1 MTKFFPNGKL
11 WLMGILLLV
20 AVTGAPALAWPI
32 TIANSSFEADTIG
45 IGSWNDSVTGWIVT
59 GSGGTWNPDTGSY
72 PGGAPAGSNVAWIQY
87 ASLSQTLSD
96 TVQANYHYTLEA
108 YVGKFSTEPV
118 HYYVELVAAES
129 GAVLAAATGYAT
141 QQTFSLVKATYTAT
155 NQYIG
160 EHLKVVIRNTE
171 FIETD
176 FDNVTL
182 TGSAVPVPSTLLLL
196 SSSLLALTG
205 WRRMRKS

>member
-32 TIANSSFEADTIG
+32 TIANSSFEADTLDNG
-45 IGSWNDSVTGWIVT
+45 RWNYSVTGWIVT
-59 GSGGTWNPDTGSY
+59 GPGGTWNPGTGLY
-72 PGGAPAGSNVAWIQY
+72 PGGAPDGSNVAWTQN
-87 ASLSQTLSD
+87 ASISQTLSD

-108 YVGKFSTEPV
+108 YVGKFSDATV

-129 GAVLAAATGYAT
+129 GVVLAAATGDAAY
-141 QQTFSLVKATYTAT
+141 QTFNLVKATYTAT
-155 NQYIG
+155 NQYAG
-160 EHLKVVIRNTE
+160 EHLKVVIGNTE
-171 FIETD
+171 LTETD

-182 TGSAVPVPSTLLLL
+182 TGSAAPLPSTLLLL
-196 SSSLLALTG
+196 SSSLLGLMG